1 MSACLYRFFAAFVLA
16 ASLVGCQSERKTL
29 PPLEPAALDNSSYR
43 LRPGDKLSLVV
54 FGVKDLSGDIQ
65 IAAEGTIALPLVD
78 NVKAAGLTVAELTDA
93 VKDKLMAGYLR
104 DPKVTIQITNYR
116 PFYILGEVRT
126 PGGYPFVPGMTIT
139 NAVALAGGYTPR
151 AYKDIY
157 RVTRDGASFRGDDAS
172 RLLPDDIVS
181 VSERYF

>member
-1 MSACLYRFFAAFVLA
+1 MSAYVYRFFAASVLVAVLA
-16 ASLVGCQSERKTL
+16 GCQSDLKNL
-29 PPLEPAALDNSSYR
+29 PPVEPTALDDASYR

-54 FGVKDLSGDIQ
+54 FGVKDLSGEIQ

-93 VKDKLMAGYLR
+93 VREKLMAGYLR
-104 DPKVTIQITNYR
+104 DPKVTIQIVNYR
-116 PFYILGEVRT
+116 PCYILGEVRT
-126 PGGYPFVPGMTIT
+126 PGGYPFVPGMTVT

-151 AYKDIY
+151 AYKDLY
-157 RVTRDGASFRGDDAS
+157 RVTRGGASFRADDTTK
-172 RLLPDDIVS
+172 LLPDDVVS